1 MPPSLH
7 KIYVCLTLLF
17 HLGSTLLGNP
27 KQGILS
33 QFNTNDL
40 ELQNVRIEQ
49 TYKYICI
56 CTVFFIKLK
65 NLETI
70 LLINTSCK
78 ETVRNKRLPILLTS

>member
-1 MPPSLH
+1 MPPPLH

-17 HLGSTLLGNP
+17 HLGRCTSLGNP

-33 QFNTNDL
+33 QFHTNDL

-56 CTVFFIKLK
+56 CTVFFIRLLQKLHC
-65 NLETI
+65 TI
-70 LLINTSCK
+70 VFRRHHHLLK
-78 ETVRNKRLPILLTS
+78 M